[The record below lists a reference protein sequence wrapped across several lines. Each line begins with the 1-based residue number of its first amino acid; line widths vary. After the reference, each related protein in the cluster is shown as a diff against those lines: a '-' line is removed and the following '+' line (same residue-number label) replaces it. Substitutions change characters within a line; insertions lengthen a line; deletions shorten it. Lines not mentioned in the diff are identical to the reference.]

1 MRQRILAR
9 LAVGTMALGGLLA
22 GVALTPRPAPAQ
34 VLSGF
39 DVYRTNCDG
48 CHELYDPEDP
58 KRTRKEWETIMNRMV
73 KQRGAT
79 LTTQEF
85 SAVLNYL
92 DSFNRPRREIQWVE
106 VPAKSH
112 KAVLN
117 PADDGKL
124 PADWVDLT
132 LGADAQVPWA
142 VQGNAMAK
150 TAFLTPLKA
159 APEGQFPALID
170 NTGLVQNGSAT
181 VRVQM
186 ISGKGAIGAGLLFG
200 FRNPQSFYGVR
211 VSPRDIVLY
220 QVQGGERALLARAT
234 SSLPLKQWQTLGVDV
249 TGTEVKVLLNGKP
262 VPELTRQLA
271 SYKGG
276 RMGIHTQGDTAAL
289 FDAWQVTVK

>member
-1 MRQRILAR
+1 MSRRIFVR
-9 LAVGTMALGGLLA
+9 LAVSAVALGGLLMGA
-22 GVALTPRPAPAQ
+22 ALTPRPAPAQ

-58 KRTRKEWETIMNRMV
+58 KHTRKEWETIMNRMV

-79 LTTQEF
+79 LSTAEF
-85 SAVLNYL
+85 TAVLNYL

-112 KAVLN
+112 KAVLS

-132 LGADAQVPWA
+132 LGADVQVPWA
-142 VQGNAMAK
+142 VQANVMAK
-150 TAFLTPLKA
+150 TAYLTPLKG

-170 NTGLVQNGSAT
+170 NTGLVQNGSAS
-181 VRVQM
+181 VRLQM
-186 ISGKGAIGAGLLFG
+186 ISGKGALGAGVLFG

-211 VSPRDIVLY
+211 VSQRDIVLY
-220 QVQGGERALLARAT
+220 QVQGGERALVARAT
-234 SSLPLKQWQTLGVDV
+234 SSLPLKQWQSLGVDV
-249 TGTEVKVLLNGKP
+249 NGTEVKVLLNGKP

-271 SYKGG
+271 AYKGG
-276 RMGIHTQGDTAAL
+276 RFGLHTQGDTAAL